1 MDKLFNRNPI
11 VIGNSIEQPSQE
23 LIKNTLGLWNAS
35 LEDAVKYGGDL
46 TRAALSA
53 MNLRGDRKYIV
64 VDTRVTMLMPGMYP
78 SIPGWHTDGV
88 PRGNE
93 LRPDVKKEPNIDAQE
108 ERYGLRSPR
117 YHLMVTGQH
126 SLTDFITDQVTL
138 EVPDE
143 PRTTLYKMLDTQAKG
158 LIASGAVTP
167 FTAPSCTVVEF
178 DWWNL
183 HTAKAATGHEFR
195 FLIRVTE
202 TDYLAP
208 CQDLNKVIRTQQNV
222 YVPENYGW

>member
-1 MDKLFNRNPI
+1 MEKQFNRNPI
-11 VIGNSIEQPSQE
+11 IIGGSIEQPSQE

-88 PRGNE
+88 PRGEE
-93 LRPDVKKEPNIDAQE
+93 LRPEVKKEPNINAQE
-108 ERYGLRSPR
+108 AEFGLRSPR

-126 SLTDFITDQVTL
+126 SLTDFITDQVEL

-143 PRTTLYKMLDTQAKG
+143 PRSTLYKMLDTQSKAM
-158 LIASGAVTP
+158 IASGAVIP
-167 FTAPSCTVVEF
+167 FTAPTCTVVEF

-183 HTAKAATGHEFR
+183 HTAKASTGHEFR

-202 TDYLAP
+202 TDHLAP